1 MSENIKQ
8 NTLKG
13 LLWNA
18 IDRFGYQLVITLV
31 GIITARVLPEEDF
44 GVVAVLIIFTN
55 IATSIVDSGLATS
68 LVRSPKVDEKDY
80 SSMFAF
86 NLLVSVL
93 LYLLLFFAAPSIE
106 RFNNI
111 DNLAL
116 YARVLFLQVLTQSF
130 GLVQYVKLLRS
141 FAFKETARINVL
153 AVVFS
158 GILVVSLAL
167 FGFGVWA
174 LLLQALLYS
183 CFRTTMLWIWGDW
196 RLNFFFSGRILRN
209 HLKFSSSFMM
219 GRILSR
225 SFSQVYYSFIGKH
238 FTLQDTGYYYQS
250 NKWGET
256 PSMLISSIIQGTTL
270 TTLASIQ
277 NDYPRFLNACRKSMQ
292 TLAFVLFPAV
302 FCAIAVAEP
311 AFVLVLTDKW
321 LPSVPYFQLLCF
333 AGIFFSLIDLNT
345 NFLNVK
351 GKANYTLWLE
361 LSQLTLALLVLWLTY
376 PFGILSIIY
385 GQIGVRLVLYGI
397 STWVSSKVYGY
408 GLFKQL
414 KDIGPSFVVSLIAF
428 AVVWTSGYFIGDTS
442 YLVRLLLQCAIFVL
456 VYLLGSHLI
465 SNVVWFE
472 LLEIGKRKLSKW
484 K

>member
-13 LLWNA
+13 LFWNA
-18 IDRFGYQLVITLV
+18 IDRFGNQLAITLV

-44 GVVAVLIIFTN
+44 GVVMVLTIFTT

-68 LVRSPKVDEKDY
+68 LVRSVKVDEKDY
-80 SSMFAF
+80 ASMFAF
-86 NLLVSVL
+86 NLLVSIL
-93 LYLLLFFAAPSIE
+93 LYLLLFFSAPAIE
-106 RFNNI
+106 RFYHT

-116 YARVLFLQVLTQSF
+116 YARVLFLQILTHSL
-130 GLVQYVKLLRS
+130 GLVQYVKLLRR

-153 AVVFS
+153 AILFS

-167 FGFGVWA
+167 LGFGVWA
-174 LLLQALLYS
+174 LLFQTLLYS
-183 CFRTTMLWIWGDW
+183 CFRTVMLWIWGDW
-196 RLNFFFSGRILRN
+196 QLNFFFSASILRQ
-209 HLKFSSSFMM
+209 HLKFSSSFML

-225 SFSQVYYSFIGKH
+225 SFSEVYNSVIGKH
-238 FTLQDTGYYYQS
+238 FPLQQRGYYSQA
-250 NKWGET
+250 NRWGGT
-256 PSMLISSIIQGTTL
+256 PSTLISSIIQGTTL
-270 TTLASIQ
+270 TTLTSIQ

-302 FCAIAVAEP
+302 FCAIAIAEP

-321 LPSVPYFQLLCF
+321 LPSVPYFQLLCL

-351 GKANYTLWLE
+351 GKADYTLWLE
-361 LSQLTLALLVLWLTY
+361 LSQLILALLVLWLTY

-397 STWVSSKVYGY
+397 NTWASSKVYGY

-414 KDIGPSFVVSLIAF
+414 RDIGPSFMMSLVAF
-428 AVVWTSGYFIGDTS
+428 AVVWTLAYFIGDTS
-442 YLVRLLLQCAIFVL
+442 YLVRLLLQSGIFVV

-465 SNVVWFE
+465 RNVVWLE

>member
-13 LLWNA
+13 LFWNA
-18 IDRFGYQLVITLV
+18 VDRFGYQLAITLV

-44 GVVAVLIIFTN
+44 GVVAVLVIFTN

-68 LVRSPKVDEKDY
+68 LVRSVKVDEKDY
-80 SSMFAF
+80 SSMFVF
-86 NLLVSVL
+86 NLLVSVA
-93 LYLLLFFAAPSIE
+93 LYLILFFAAPAIE
-106 RFNNI
+106 RFNHI

-116 YARVLFLQVLTQSF
+116 YARVLFLQILTHSL
-130 GLVQYVKLLRS
+130 GLVQYVKLLRR

-153 AVVFS
+153 AVTFS
-158 GILVVSLAL
+158 GVLVILLAL
-167 FGFGVWA
+167 FSFGVWA
-174 LLLQALLYS
+174 LLLQTLLYS
-183 CFRTTMLWIWGDW
+183 CFRTIMLWIWGDW
-196 RLNFFFSGRILRN
+196 RLNFFFSRRILRK
-209 HLKFSSSFMM
+209 HLKFSSSFMV

-225 SFSQVYYSFIGKH
+225 SFSQAYYSFIGKH
-238 FTLQDTGYYYQS
+238 FTLQETGYYYQA

-292 TLAFVLFPAV
+292 TLAFVLLPAA
-302 FCAIAVAEP
+302 FCAIAIAEP

-333 AGIFFSLIDLNT
+333 IGIFFSLIDLNT

-351 GKANYTLWLE
+351 GKAHYTLWLE
-361 LSQLTLALLVLWLTY
+361 LTQITLALLVLWLTY
-376 PFGILSIIY
+376 PFGILNIIY
-385 GQIGVRLVLYGI
+385 GQMGVRLVSYGVN
-397 STWVSSKVYGY
+397 TWASRKVYGY

-414 KDIGPSFVVSLIAF
+414 KDIGPSFVMSLIAF
-428 AVVWTSGYFIGDTS
+428 AVVWTLAYFITDVS
-442 YLVRLLLQCAIFVL
+442 YLAMLLLQSTIFVSI
-456 VYLLGSHLI
+456 YLLGSYLLG
-465 SNVVWFE
+465 NVVWLE

>member
-13 LLWNA
+13 LFWNA
-18 IDRFGYQLVITLV
+18 VDRFGYQLAITLV

-44 GVVAVLIIFTN
+44 GVVAVLMIFTT
-55 IATSIVDSGLATS
+55 IATSIVDSGLGTS
-68 LVRSPKVDEKDY
+68 LVRSSKVDERDY
-80 SSMFAF
+80 SSMFVF
-86 NLLVSVL
+86 NLLVSVM
-93 LYLLLFFAAPSIE
+93 LYLLLFFAAPAIE

-116 YARVLFLQVLTQSF
+116 YARVLFLQILTHSL
-130 GLVQYVKLLRS
+130 GLVQYVKLLRR

-153 AVVFS
+153 AVIFS

-183 CFRTTMLWIWGDW
+183 CFRTIMLWIWGDW
-196 RLNFFFSGRILRN
+196 RLNFFFSGSALRK
-209 HLKFSSSFMM
+209 HLRFSSSFMM

-225 SFSQVYYSFIGKH
+225 SFSEVYYSFIGKH
-238 FTLQDTGYYYQS
+238 FSLQQTGYYSQG
-250 NKWGET
+250 NRWGVT
-256 PSMLISSIIQGTTL
+256 PSMLISSVIQGTTL
-270 TTLASIQ
+270 ATLSSIQ

-321 LPSVPYFQLLCF
+321 LPSIPYFQLLCF

-351 GKANYTLWLE
+351 GKAHYTLWLE
-361 LSQLTLALLVLWLTY
+361 LSQITLALLVLWLTY
-376 PFGILSIIY
+376 PFGILNIIY
-385 GQIGVRLVLYGI
+385 GQIAVRLVLYGI
-397 STWVSSKVYGY
+397 NTWASRKVYGY

-414 KDIGPSFVVSLIAF
+414 KDIGPSFVMSLVAF
-428 AVVWTSGYFIGDTS
+428 AAARTLAYFITDVS
-442 YLVRLLLQCAIFVL
+442 YLVMLCLQSTIFVS
-456 VYLLGSHLI
+456 VYILGSHL
-465 SNVVWFE
+465 SGNSVWLE
-472 LLEIGKRKLSKW
+472 LLEIGKRKLSEW

>member
-13 LLWNA
+13 LFWNA
-18 IDRFGYQLVITLV
+18 IDRFGNQLAITLV

-44 GVVAVLIIFTN
+44 GVVAVLVIFTN

-68 LVRSPKVDEKDY
+68 LVRSVKVDEKDY
-80 SSMFAF
+80 SSMFVF

-93 LYLLLFFAAPSIE
+93 LYLLLFFAAPAIE

-116 YARVLFLQVLTQSF
+116 YARVLFLQILMHSL
-130 GLVQYVKLLRS
+130 GLVQYVKLLRR

-153 AVVFS
+153 AVICS
-158 GILVVSLAL
+158 GALVILLAL

-174 LLLQALLYS
+174 LLLQSPLYYS
-183 CFRTTMLWIWGDW
+183 FRTIMLWIWGDW
-196 RLNFFFSGRILRN
+196 QLNFFFSGNSLRQ
-209 HLKFSSSFMM
+209 HLKFSSSFMV

-238 FTLQDTGYYYQS
+238 FTLQETGYYYQS

-256 PSMLISSIIQGTTL
+256 PSALISSIIQGTTL

-277 NDYPRFLNACRKSMQ
+277 NDYARFLNACRKSMQ
-292 TLAFVLFPAV
+292 TLAFVLFPAA
-302 FCAIAVAEP
+302 FCAIAIAEP

-351 GKANYTLWLE
+351 GKAHYTLWLE
-361 LSQLTLALLVLWLTY
+361 LTQITLALLALWLTY
-376 PFGILSIIY
+376 PFGILNIIY
-385 GQIGVRLVLYGI
+385 GQIGVRLVSYGI
-397 STWVSSKVYGY
+397 NTWASRKVYGY

-414 KDIGPSFVVSLIAF
+414 KDIGPSFVMSLIAF
-428 AVVWTSGYFIGDTS
+428 VAVSILAYFITDVS
-442 YLVRLLLQCAIFVL
+442 YLVMLLLQSTIFVSI
-456 VYLLGSHLI
+456 YLLGSHL
-465 SNVVWFE
+465 SGNLVWLE